1 MVLIG
6 ATDIVPSVEGAVA
19 FSTRPAD
26 MLGAAGGDGARIQN
40 RAARSAD
47 RVADATARVPL
58 DGSFGRVGRS
68 RCASLYLVACDLQ
81 LVALH
86 LATCHL

>member
-1 MVLIG
+1 ML
-6 ATDIVPSVEGAVA
+6 TDVFGSLVAPSIITYA
-19 FSTRPAD
+19 RD
-26 MLGAAGGDGARIQN
+26 GDDARIQN